1 MHTRQPR
8 PAKRQQRPVSSGN
21 HDAAFFPPD
30 APAPRLPGAGLWL
43 RLSHENIIGKPYMFS
58 GSRLPDVLWHLPAI
72 ILPDKERAPVQPET
86 EDDMAGNVEHPD
98 LFGVG
103 RFEAAMPAPM

>member
-1 MHTRQPR
+1 
-8 PAKRQQRPVSSGN
+8 
-21 HDAAFFPPD
+21 
-30 APAPRLPGAGLWL
+30 
-43 RLSHENIIGKPYMFS
+43 LSYENIIGKPYMFS
-58 GSRLPDVLWHLPAI
+58 SSRLPDVLWHLPAI

-103 RFEAAMPAPM
+103 RFEAAMPAPMPGWSRNHPAPTVIMPTASAGANVGADAQSGRENTRRAPA